1 MPLGLPGLRSRPADL
16 LQRALDGT
24 TLSGERVP
32 AALGGY
38 VEVATRLADLVPTTS
53 LRPDPAYRAELHTR
67 LLELA
72 AARAAELP
80 ERSVRVGT
88 VERSRAGVDRE
99 PAAGR
104 RGILRGWRRTVA
116 AATAAVVALL
126 LGVGVASAGAV
137 PGGLLYPV
145 KELIQSVQVHLAH
158 GSLARSKVLL
168 GQARGHITDA
178 TTLVSQG
185 APDPSNVNTALRQA
199 GDDFGRGEQL
209 ALARYT
215 DAHDPAGLAALSQ
228 FTVTQSPLVSRLR
241 DRVPVVSVPLVRQL
255 LAQIGQGAATLQQV
269 VTQCGAPCASVS
281 LVNLP
286 GPDGLPAATPGGLG
300 DATSGSSG
308 ISGISGTTSGL
319 GGAAVGGSGASSGAG
334 LGGLLGGGGSGSG
347 ASSGSSGVASIGSDG
362 VGVQLP
368 GVGASVPAP
377 HASVGSGGA
386 SVGLPGG
393 KATVGHISAT
403 LPGVGVTLGAQPST
417 STHPP
422 ENSASSPPT
431 VCLLIVCLGG

>member
-1 MPLGLPGLRSRPADL
+1 M
-16 LQRALDGT
+16 
-24 TLSGERVP
+24 
-32 AALGGY
+32 AA
-38 VEVATRLADLVPTTS
+38 T
-53 LRPDPAYRAELHTR
+53 
-67 LLELA
+67 
-72 AARAAELP
+72 
-80 ERSVRVGT
+80 
-88 VERSRAGVDRE
+88 
-99 PAAGR
+99 
-104 RGILRGWRRTVA
+104 
-116 AATAAVVALL
+116 TAAVVALL

-145 KELIQSVQVHLAH
+145 KELIQSVQVHLTH
-158 GSLARSKVLL
+158 GGLARSKVLL
-168 GQARGHITDA
+168 GQARGHISDA

-185 APDPSNVNTALRQA
+185 APDPSNVDTALRQA

-209 ALARYT
+209 ALAQYT
-215 DAHDPAGLAALSQ
+215 DAHNPAGLAALSQ

-269 VTQCGAPCASVS
+269 VNQCGAPCAGVS

-300 DATSGSSG
+300 GSVTRRPARPGLSG
-308 ISGISGTTSGL
+308 IVRYDECL
-319 GGAAVGGSGASSGAG
+319 GGVGAGGSGASSGEG

-347 ASSGSSGVASIGSDG
+347 AGSGSGGLASIGSDG

-393 KATVGHISAT
+393 QATVGPISAT
-403 LPGVGVTLGAQPST
+403 LPGVGVTLGARPST
-417 STHPP
+417 LDPP
-422 ENSASSPPT
+422 AGELHQLAAHGLPADRLPRRLTGDRARRRPSAAASAASRASAGSSPGPGRSGRRRASGRRPRPRR
-431 VCLLIVCLGG
+431 GGRSRPAYRTR